1 MFMPIGTKKID
12 DNLYAIRNLF
22 VNSYVYD
29 TKDSLIVFD
38 AGISPIFMH
47 FGFKKLG
54 LDYNKVSHIFLTHSD
69 FDHTGGLKLFKQAKI
84 YLSKS
89 EEPMITMQ
97 IPRRLFIY
105 NKKIKN
111 YNLMGD
117 LEIMKIGDTNI
128 KILYTPG
135 HTVGSSIYIIDDK
148 IVIGGDTI
156 SISRK
161 GEISNFGFI
170 QNMANKEN
178 IETVKKLKSDKFF
191 DNMDIIATGH
201 HGILKNN

>member
-12 DNLYAIRNLF
+12 DNLYAIRSLF
-22 VNSYVYD
+22 VNSYIYD
-29 TKDSLIVFD
+29 AKESLIVFD
-38 AGISPIFMH
+38 TGLSSIFMS

-54 LDYNKVSHIFLTHSD
+54 LDYNKVSHVFLTHSD
-69 FDHTGGLKLFKQAKI
+69 FDHTGGLKLFKKSNI
-84 YLSKS
+84 YLSKK
-89 EEPMITMQ
+89 EEPMITKQ

-161 GEISNFGFI
+161 GEISNFGFL
-170 QNMANKEN
+170 QNMSHKEN
-178 IETVKKLKSDKFF
+178 IEIVKKLKNDRIFE
-191 DNMDIIATGH
+191 NINTIATGH
-201 HGILKNN
+201 HGILKGS

>member
-1 MFMPIGTKKID
+1 MPIGTKKID

-29 TKDSLIVFD
+29 TKDSLIAFD